1 MKKPIKYC
9 ENPDCGDTIEYKSS
23 KKKYCND
30 YCRNHH
36 GYKRRTEENLEFLIF
51 KKGMSENYKLLKL
64 HSDSGIFI
72 ESLYKYE
79 RFGFNTKYLPEIR
92 MFIID
97 GNKTSCYQIKDI
109 VFSLDTS
116 NNIIIYKEKKK

>member
-1 MKKPIKYC
+1 MLKQKNYMKKPIKYC

-51 KKGMSENYKLLKL
+51 K
-64 HSDSGIFI
+64 
-72 ESLYKYE
+72 
-79 RFGFNTKYLPEIR
+79 
-92 MFIID
+92 
-97 GNKTSCYQIKDI
+97 
-109 VFSLDTS
+109 
-116 NNIIIYKEKKK
+116 NIIVR